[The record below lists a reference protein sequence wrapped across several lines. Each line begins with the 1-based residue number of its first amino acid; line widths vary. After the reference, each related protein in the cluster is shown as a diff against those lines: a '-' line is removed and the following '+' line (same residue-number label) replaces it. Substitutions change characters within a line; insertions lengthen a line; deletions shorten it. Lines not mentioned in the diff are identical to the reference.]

1 MHPKLTNVF
10 ISDIAGLRQLIVSSM
25 ETIFISFQ
33 ILDLEAPLP
42 GKPILL
48 LNQDNCLVII
58 SFDLHD
64 RGNALLSGLRA
75 SEKLLDDILIFERL
89 YPALRRRNSDLRERT
104 ELLLLTPADKT
115 NQPGLDLFNEKISA
129 YTFRGI
135 GVNGETMLMIEPETP
150 LFSPSSGTASFTTR
164 RKGEPNSGNEDLD
177 FETLDLETKVTAP
190 SNGASELSADETL
203 FFQRL

>member
-1 MHPKLTNVF
+1 MHPKLTNIF
-10 ISDIAGLRQLIVSSM
+10 ISDIAELRQLIISSM
-25 ETIFISFQ
+25 ETIFSSFQ

-64 RGNALLSGLRA
+64 IGNALLNGLRA
-75 SEKLLDDILIFERL
+75 SEKLLCEAQLFEKL
-89 YPALRRRNSDLRERT
+89 YPALRKKNLNLRERIK
-104 ELLLLTPADKT
+104 LLLLTPADKT
-115 NQPGLDLFNEKISA
+115 NELSLDLFNEKISA

-135 GVNGETMLMIEPETP
+135 GVNGEPMLMIEPEIP
-150 LFSPSSGTASFTTR
+150 LFSHSSSNKRKSDPEPYREPSI
-164 RKGEPNSGNEDLD
+164 
-177 FETLDLETKVTAP
+177 AP
-190 SNGASELSADETL
+190 SFDISSKSSTDELSTDEVL